1 MTPKYGPQFYASS
14 AARLA
19 AALAASSTAH
29 SSGVGVSRPSAA
41 ILASK
46 LLTWA
51 AAVMSEIDDERKLY
65 EEYAMVDAL
74 GERRFARGERA
85 WWVPKNAV
93 RPDHDAQIAVTV
105 LRTGKVWATVI
116 VAMNGS
122 GHWYTQRARIDDM
135 RLRTE
140 YLAVDAIADKGLE
153 QLP

>member
-1 MTPKYGPQFYASS
+1 M
-14 AARLA
+14 
-19 AALAASSTAH
+19 ALARAAERTK
-29 SSGVGVSRPSAA
+29 SRAA
-41 ILASK
+41 DRQSRG
-46 LLTWA
+46 LTGWA

-65 EEYAMVDAL
+65 EEYAMVEAL

-85 WWVPKNAV
+85 WWGPRNAV
-93 RPDHDAQIAVTV
+93 RPDHDAPIAVTV

-140 YLAVDAIADKGLE
+140 YLAVDVIADKGLE

>member
-1 MTPKYGPQFYASS
+1 MGS
-14 AARLA
+14 AAF
-19 AALAASSTAH
+19 AH
-29 SSGVGVSRPSAA
+29 GPARCGC
-41 ILASK
+41 
-46 LLTWA
+46 WA

-116 VAMNGS
+116 VGMNGS
-122 GHWYTQRARIDDM
+122 GHWYTQRARLDDM
-135 RLRTE
+135 RLRTQ
-140 YLAVDAIADKGLE
+140 YLAVDAIADKGLD

>member
-1 MTPKYGPQFYASS
+1 M
-14 AARLA
+14 
-19 AALAASSTAH
+19 
-29 SSGVGVSRPSAA
+29 
-41 ILASK
+41 
-46 LLTWA
+46 
-51 AAVMSEIDDERKLY
+51 EI
-65 EEYAMVDAL
+65 EYTSL

-116 VAMNGS
+116 VGMNGS
-122 GHWYTQRARIDDM
+122 GHWYTQRARLDDM

>member
-1 MTPKYGPQFYASS
+1 
-14 AARLA
+14 
-19 AALAASSTAH
+19 
-29 SSGVGVSRPSAA
+29 
-41 ILASK
+41 
-46 LLTWA
+46 
-51 AAVMSEIDDERKLY
+51 MSEIDEERKLY

-93 RPDHDAQIAVTV
+93 RPGHDAQIAVTV

-122 GHWYTQRARIDDM
+122 GHWYTQRARLDDM
-135 RLRTE
+135 KLRTE
-140 YLAVDAIADKGLE
+140 YLAVDVIADKGLE